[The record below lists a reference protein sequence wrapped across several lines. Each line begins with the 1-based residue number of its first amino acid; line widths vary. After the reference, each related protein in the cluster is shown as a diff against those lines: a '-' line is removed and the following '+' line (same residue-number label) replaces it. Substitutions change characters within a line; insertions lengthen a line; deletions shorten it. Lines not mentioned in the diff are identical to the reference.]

1 MGQVA
6 LVGSVILAVAVSQA
20 PADRAS
26 DFTKLTVEELK
37 AGIEKQ
43 HPAAYY
49 VLAKKLFQGGAQDEA
64 VFWFYAGQLRYRLH
78 LAAIPELPKSGDPAL
93 FGSLSEVIG
102 APLNEY
108 AFGDLAQ
115 LVETIDKVLAWDE
128 KTDNGFTS
136 KTRNDAEWTSIRDGL
151 RKMRAYV
158 LQNGD
163 AIRADRTKNGLPNRR
178 PKVARLIA

>member
-6 LVGSVILAVAVSQA
+6 LVGSVILAAAVSQA
-20 PADRAS
+20 PADRAG

-37 AGIEKQ
+37 AGIGKQ

-64 VFWFYAGQLRYRLH
+64 VFH
-78 LAAIPELPKSGDPAL
+78 
-93 FGSLSEVIG
+93 
-102 APLNEY
+102 
-108 AFGDLAQ
+108 
-115 LVETIDKVLAWDE
+115 KVLAWDE

-136 KTRNDAEWTSIRDGL
+136 KTKHTAAWNSIRDGL

-158 LQNGD
+158 VQNGE

-178 PKVARLIA
+178 RQGARVIA